1 MESCEFDK
9 KSAKQSDLRAPL
21 TQPYSQIQR
30 HNAVYTKNCRNL
42 LGESLLIFTCYQ
54 SLSSV
59 SSIHKEAKILAFAR
73 LYEKQFHLIYRQNWI
88 MSVCNTCPGKECAHT
103 KERDGRARGIGQ
115 FPFER
120 FQFSC
125 LLAPNRRIVSFY
137 PPKMPCEL
145 DLLLLRLD
153 SRKWFSH
160 SLHLE

>member
-1 MESCEFDK
+1 MRIVAHFHVLSE
-9 KSAKQSDLRAPL
+9 R
-21 TQPYSQIQR
+21 
-30 HNAVYTKNCRNL
+30 
-42 LGESLLIFTCYQ
+42 
-54 SLSSV
+54 LSSV

-125 LLAPNRRIVSFY
+125 LLAPNRQIVSFY
-137 PPKMPCEL
+137 PPKMPREL
-145 DLLLLRLD
+145 DLLLLRLN
-153 SRKWFSH
+153 SRNSVFAQFAIGIKIQSH
-160 SLHLE
+160 ALDTVEIKIQFTRSIDNIRHFY